1 VVAAAAAAVIYDHSS
16 CSAPHPAEPTANDI
30 TQIKTL
36 LHAFRITIAIMAI
49 AARQRWQLALPTT
62 RSSCGVCSQHP
73 PTSLNLIVSAH
84 ILAIRQPCV
93 HLGALKMQDVKTQFM
108 EPRATIAVLT
118 GCSVSSYLKWQRKL
132 HKHYLDLGMW

>member
-1 VVAAAAAAVIYDHSS
+1 MVAAAAAAVIYDHSS
-16 CSAPHPAEPTANDI
+16 CSTPHPAEPTANDI

-84 ILAIRQPCV
+84 ILAITALCALGGAENAGRENAV
-93 HLGALKMQDVKTQFM
+93 HGTAGHHSRIEWMLSFFVLKMTTK
-108 EPRATIAVLT
+108 AA
-118 GCSVSSYLKWQRKL
+118 
-132 HKHYLDLGMW
+132 